1 MFSFINKIKDKAKP
15 SHCDFCG
22 AKIVKR
28 PVTAEVKTP
37 PYMLNFC
44 CYGCKIG
51 YLTLGKSESS
61 ISNLIINDL
70 ALSGQMPVFQK
81 EGESRT
87 QIRRGQSAGSAES
100 VPAYTVTCD
109 KNDERQISFGI
120 KGITCSSCIPVIE
133 KALEMQD
140 NIESA
145 KINPVT
151 HSVTLNTGQG
161 GADLKAVKNILKKL
175 GYGVSEYDNSYDNLK
190 EESYS
195 LLARFAFG
203 AFMSMNI
210 MIFSLLLY
218 SDYFLRLKNEIIN
231 YSHII
236 LWTFTTAIVLVVGYP
251 IFKSAYKKLISLT
264 YNSDTLISMGVL
276 SAYIYSSFI
285 TFGLYKKSSGVFF
298 DTAAMIL
305 ILITFGKFLEAS
317 AKKSSVSGLYN
328 LINLRPDFATI
339 LIDGE
344 EKEVD
349 IGNIKKDDIVF
360 VKQGGLV
367 PADGILISEYAVID
381 ESMYNGETLP
391 VNKKNNE
398 NLISGSINKGKDIKI
413 KASTGAYGSYLFK
426 IIRFAERAYN
436 LKTEPLRYVD
446 NIAKIFVPA
455 IIAVA
460 VLTFAIYY
468 FLTKNFDASLARF
481 ISVLVVAC
489 PCAFGLAAPLVI
501 TNGISRAQKDK
512 ILVNGAETLELV
524 TNADTFIFDKT
535 GTLTEGLPEINEI
548 VTLNSNKGKIT
559 GLIQV
564 ASLIERNIDDRIA
577 EAFKRK
583 AENAEK
589 IDADDISG
597 IKFKIGYGVS
607 AKYLND
613 EVLLGNPEFLE
624 ENGISL
630 NAEIK
635 KRALEF
641 EKEGA
646 AVVYLSIG
654 GEPKCFFVITDKI
667 KSSSGDAIKNILK
680 LKKKVIM
687 LSGDSEE
694 AVNFI
699 ASEVGIPKENA
710 HFRMK
715 PEDKLEFIQNLKKKD
730 KGGIVAFVGDGL
742 NDMPAMEEADISILS
757 PSHYNVP
764 FTRPNVVLLNGDLKS
779 IALLLKLSSVARRI
793 IKENLLFSFIYNSA
807 AIPLAIFGILNP
819 LSAAISMMVSSIF
832 ITFNSLK
839 IKLRRVEPSAAK
851 RTDADTE
858 SGIAVYGNAL
868 IK

>member
-1 MFSFINKIKDKAKP
+1 MLSFINKIKDKAKP

-70 ALSGQMPVFQK
+70 ALSGRMPVFQK
-81 EGESRT
+81 ERERQTQAYSVIES
-87 QIRRGQSAGSAES
+87 
-100 VPAYTVTCD
+100 

-133 KALEMQD
+133 KALELQ
-140 NIESA
+140 NNVKSA

-151 HSVTLNTGQG
+151 HSVTLNLGKD
-161 GADLKAVKNILKKL
+161 GADIKSVRRILKKL
-175 GYGVSEYDNSYDNLK
+175 GYSISEYDNSYDNLK

-203 AFMSMNI
+203 VFMSMNI

-218 SDYFLRLKNEIIN
+218 SDYFLRLKNKIIN

-236 LWTFTTAIVLVVGYP
+236 LWAFTTAIVLVVGYP
-251 IFKSAYKKLISLT
+251 IFKSAYKKLISLA

-317 AKKSSVSGLYN
+317 AKKSSVSGLHN
-328 LINLRPDFATI
+328 LINLRPNLAVV
-339 LIDGE
+339 LINGGE
-344 EKEVD
+344 QEVD
-349 IGNIKKDDIVF
+349 IKDIKKDDILII
-360 VKQGGLV
+360 KRGEPI
-367 PADGILISEYAVID
+367 PADGVLISEYAVID

-391 VNKKNNE
+391 VNKKINE
-398 NLISGSINKGKDIKI
+398 NLISGSINKGEDIKI

-426 IIRFAERAYN
+426 IIRFVERAYN
-436 LKTEPLRYVD
+436 MKIEPLRYID
-446 NIAKIFVPA
+446 GIARIFVPV

-468 FLTKNFDASLARF
+468 FLTKNLDTSLARF

-512 ILVNGAETLELV
+512 ILVNGAETLELF

-535 GTLTEGLPEINEI
+535 GTLTEGLPEIKET
-548 VTLNSNKGKIT
+548 VPLNSTKDKIA

-564 ASLIERNIDDRIA
+564 ASLIERDIDDRIA

-583 AENAEK
+583 AENAER
-589 IDADDISG
+589 IEANDISG

-613 EVLLGNPEFLE
+613 EVLLGNPEFLK
-624 ENGISL
+624 ENGIPLS
-630 NAEIK
+630 AEIK

-654 GEPKCFFVITDKI
+654 REPKCFFVITDKI
-667 KSSSGDAIKNILK
+667 KNGSRDAIKNILR
-680 LKKKVIM
+680 LKKRVIM

-699 ASEVGIPKENA
+699 ASEVGITKENA

-715 PEDKLEFIQNLKKKD
+715 PEDKLEFVQNLKKKD
-730 KGGIVAFVGDGL
+730 KGGIIVFVGDGL
-742 NDMPAMEEADISILS
+742 NDVPAMEEADISILS
-757 PSHYNVP
+757 PSRYEIP
-764 FTRPNVVLLNGDLKS
+764 FNRSNVVLADSDLKS
-779 IALLLKLSSVARRI
+779 IPNLIKLSMEVRRI
-793 IKENLLFSFIYNSA
+793 VKENLLFSFIYNFI

-839 IKLRRVEPSAAK
+839 IKLHRTGPAAVK

-858 SGIAVYGNAL
+858 SGIAAYENAL